1 MLRTVPD
8 PNQLAANLRAAV
20 QSADS
25 DQPVLNVRTM
35 GKVVEDKTVGLRFA
49 ANTLAIIAALSC
61 LLSSVGLYSMM
72 SFLMSRRTREIGVR
86 VALGAT
92 RWDIVRLTGTTAVKL
107 TAAGIMVG
115 LVLTYAAGRLME
127 QAMFGVV
134 NPSLTLAIG
143 LAVLLALVSLAASY
157 IPAQRA
163 ATVDPTTALR
173 AE

>member
-1 MLRTVPD
+1 
-8 PNQLAANLRAAV
+8 
-20 QSADS
+20 
-25 DQPVLNVRTM
+25 
-35 GKVVEDKTVGLRFA
+35 VVDDKTVGLRFA
-49 ANTLAIIAALSC
+49 ANTLAIIAAVSC
-61 LLSSVGLYSMM
+61 LLSSVGLYSLM

-107 TAAGIMVG
+107 TAAGIIVG
-115 LVLTYAAGRLME
+115 LVLAYAAGRLME

-143 LAVLLALVSLAASY
+143 LAVLLALVSMAASY

-163 ATVDPTTALR
+163 AMVDPTTALR